1 MTFSN
6 RLRMILLIVAVVPAA
21 LIAGIVVIG
30 TSEQIERIESREATQ
45 ASGHF
50 SELINNSLHRV
61 ERNIDYVTKSQPF
74 RIMEMRLESGQRPDP
89 QYRLPILSL
98 DFLEYI
104 DSSGTVMLSAERP
117 ALVGRNMTGESAD
130 ASSKFF
136 DYESDLEGRHP
147 SIGVTIPTETG
158 YLRGGIFLDGPF
170 QSLAQAVT
178 RAEIEFIAKD
188 DEYDAAQ
195 LPVAGNPYRTDGKLY
210 AVLLNND
217 NSRYFIRGYFPS
229 GGQDAVFSNFLTG
242 VGAITIVSL
251 VLVIVA
257 SVYFSSRAK
266 REISVLTD
274 GAGRVASGDF
284 SQPVLSDSEGEL
296 YDLADS
302 FNTMMRQ
309 LTEYRNKLI
318 MTEKIAAW
326 QTVGRKVAHEIKN
339 PLTPISIAADDLYRS
354 YRENQPEFEKILTD
368 CTGTIKHEVD
378 RLKKLIDRFSSFAKM
393 PAPNIKSFSA
403 SDFVDEISALYWAKI
418 DTGNIRI
425 ENKLHSDQLFA
436 DADQLRQVIINLLKN
451 SLEADGA
458 PCLLTINE
466 SEKAYLLTVED
477 SGPGFPDKIIN
488 EGITPYF
495 STKADGSGLGL
506 LICQRIILD
515 HNGSMI
521 LENKSDGGA
530 RVFITLPKTHA

>member
-6 RLRMILLIVAVVPAA
+6 RLRLTLLIVAIVPAA

-30 TSEQIERIESREATQ
+30 TSEQIQRIESREATQ
-45 ASGHF
+45 ACGHF
-50 SELINNSLHRV
+50 SELLNNSVLRI
-61 ERNIDYVTKSQPF
+61 ERNIGYVAGSQAF
-74 RIMEMRLESGQRPDP
+74 LIMEMRLESGKRPDP

-98 DFLEYI
+98 DFLEFV
-104 DSSGTVMLSAERP
+104 DSSSIVLLSAERP
-117 ALVGRNMTGESAD
+117 ALVGQTIPMDMTA
-130 ASSKFF
+130 ASTFYV
-136 DYESDLEGRHP
+136 YENDLAGSHP
-147 SIGVTIPTETG
+147 SIGVVIPTEVG
-158 YLRGGIFLDGPF
+158 FLRGGIFLDGAF

-178 RAEIEFIAKD
+178 RSEIDFIAKD
-188 DEYDAAQ
+188 DDYNAGQ
-195 LPVAGNPYRTDGKLY
+195 LPVAGNPYRTEDKLY
-210 AVLLNND
+210 AILMNND
-217 NSRYFIRGYFPS
+217 NSRYFIRGFFPS

-242 VGAITIVSL
+242 VGAITVVSL

-284 SQPVLSDSEGEL
+284 SQPVISESEGEL

-354 YRENQPEFEKILTD
+354 YRENQPDFEKILTD

-393 PAPNIKSFSA
+393 PAPEIKSFTA
-403 SDFVDEISALYWAKI
+403 TDFVDEISALYRAEI
-418 DTGNIRI
+418 DGGYIRI
-425 ENKLHSDQLFA
+425 ENKLHSSQLSA

-451 SLEADGA
+451 GLEADGA
-458 PCLLTINE
+458 PCTLTIDE
-466 SEKAYLLTVED
+466 SDRFYSLTVKD
-477 SGPGFPDKIIN
+477 SGPGFPDKIVN
-488 EGITPYF
+488 DGITPYF

-506 LICQRIILD
+506 LICQRIVLD
-515 HNGSMI
+515 HNGSMT
-521 LENKSDGGA
+521 LENKPTGGA
-530 RVFITLPKTHA
+530 QVVITLPKTHA